1 MTCAEDHT
9 VKPGAARALQAGCN
23 CREDTTARRCVVADQ
38 CWALPTRR
46 ERARTGRRAQA
57 VLVAVERLGGRAC
70 VPAPVIAEV
79 ARSASRRPG
88 VDRVLRRL
96 PVVDTDR
103 AIATLAGNLLG
114 RNRLDSRH
122 AIDALVASTALG
134 SSPAVVLTGDP
145 DDFMRLIGDDP
156 GVLVQ
161 PLP

>member
-1 MTCAEDHT
+1 MLAVLDSE
-9 VKPGAARALQAGCN
+9 AL
-23 CREDTTARRCVVADQ
+23 VA
-38 CWALPTRR
+38 LSFPR
-46 ERARTGRRAQA
+46 ERTRAGRRVQA

-79 ARSASRRPG
+79 ARSASRRSG

-103 AIATLAGNLLG
+103 TIATLAGNLLG

-122 AIDALVASTALG
+122 AIDAFVASTAL
-134 SSPAVVLTGDP
+134 SASPAVVLTGDP
-145 DDFMRLIGDDP
+145 NDFTRLIADDP

>member
-1 MTCAEDHT
+1 MPPHPEAPVLAVLDSE
-9 VKPGAARALQAGCN
+9 AL
-23 CREDTTARRCVVADQ
+23 VA
-38 CWALPTRR
+38 LSFPR
-46 ERARTGRRAQA
+46 ERTRAGRRVQA

-79 ARSASRRPG
+79 ARSASRRSG

-103 AIATLAGNLLG
+103 TIATLAGNLLG

-122 AIDALVASTALG
+122 AIDAFVASTAL
-134 SSPAVVLTGDP
+134 SASPAVVLTGDP
-145 DDFMRLIGDDP
+145 NDFTRLIADDP